1 MTAYPGGR
9 VASTAPSA
17 AVHYGSARRGAAQK
31 SFNTC
36 RVSAAIPHYTF
47 ADGRRTP
54 SHDRSCRR
62 SSAKWRPNGTTE
74 PAKSPDEAAPGL

>member
-47 ADGRRTP
+47 ADGRRTRAHLDAVLLAGVRRVEDDY
-54 SHDRSCRR
+54 SDEQRGRS
-62 SSAKWRPNGTTE
+62 
-74 PAKSPDEAAPGL
+74 